1 MEELVRI
8 LYKWA
13 KPIAIVSI
21 TAALLSAVVSLLL
34 PEYYKSSATVI
45 PINPH
50 LMDRSNLFNLGATE
64 TPVYLF
70 GGKSEVSR
78 LVLLSQSKALEEYI
92 INKFNLFK
100 HYDIDT
106 TSSMKDYLASEEL
119 RDHFTTTKTPDGIV
133 QIEVVDK
140 DRNLAAAMANEIV
153 VRLDTLNKTL
163 INEKKSGLGQFYKQ
177 DLDEKEQRLEMLRD
191 SLIRTLTRNPD
202 DTVTAHVM
210 ERIIRRAVEEY
221 NGALTLYEQHTA
233 VMNQRYSTLYV
244 VENATPAEKR
254 FKPVRWLIVASAT
267 LVTLA
272 CMMLM
277 AVFIE
282 KFKNF
287 NFNEPETI

>member
-34 PEYYKSSATVI
+34 PSYYKSAATVI

-50 LMDRSNLFNLGATE
+50 LMDRANLFNLGTTE
-64 TPVYLF
+64 TPIYLF

-78 LVLLSQSKALEEYI
+78 LVLLSQSKALEDHI
-92 INKFNLFK
+92 INKFNLFE

-106 TSSMKDYLASEEL
+106 TNSMKDYLVSEEL

-140 DRNLAAAMANEIV
+140 DRNLAANMANEIV

-163 INEKKSGLGQFYKQ
+163 INEKKVGLGQFYKQ
-177 DLDEKEQRLEMLRD
+177 DLVEKQQRLELLRD
-191 SLIRTLTRNPD
+191 SLIHILNRNPD

-221 NGALTLYEQHTA
+221 NGAQTLYDQHTA
-233 VMNQRYSTLYV
+233 VMSQKYSSLYI
-244 VENATPAEKR
+244 VENASPAEKR
-254 FKPVRWLIVASAT
+254 YKPVRWLIVVSAT

-272 CMMLM
+272 SMMLM

-282 KFKNF
+282 KFRNF
-287 NFNEPETI
+287 DFNEPES